1 MRLIIFIRSTQLYLM
16 DVWWVETGL
25 LDGVFELDGNVDE
38 FMSFGHLGNWVV
50 SKVA

>member
-1 MRLIIFIRSTQLYLM
+1 M

-38 FMSFGHLGNWVV
+38 VLAIWELDCQQRSLGIEGLWETCFDR
-50 SKVA
+50 

>member
-1 MRLIIFIRSTQLYLM
+1 M

-38 FMSFGHLGNWVV
+38 VLAIWELDC
-50 SKVA
+50 